1 MSCRKTEIF
10 TNKYKLVHG
19 KVTDLKD
26 MLIWNLDE
34 LYLKYYNE
42 SNSMLKNTNYQWYSM
57 VWNYD
62 CTIRWTKVI
71 KSLFLWY
78 HRNKN

>member
-1 MSCRKTEIF
+1 MIIESNLLKILNLPIMSCRKTEIF

-42 SNSMLKNTNYQWYSM
+42 SNSMLKNTNYQ
-57 VWNYD
+57 
-62 CTIRWTKVI
+62 
-71 KSLFLWY
+71 
-78 HRNKN
+78 